1 MKKLEEMAEK
11 WAKQCV
17 QTRGNP
23 HWHDVRDAFLAGHA
37 SRDAE
42 VEKLRAVAEAA
53 REIENHST
61 DCDYAV
67 HPGRFI
73 RCTCGYRELSEA
85 LAALNSEKGEGK

>member
-1 MKKLEEMAEK
+1 MKKLEETAEK

-42 VEKLRAVAEAA
+42 VEKLRAVAAAA
-53 REIENHST
+53 REYVLCVSLANFVALKS
-61 DCDYAV
+61 A
-67 HPGRFI
+67 
-73 RCTCGYRELSEA
+73 LEA
-85 LAALNSEKGEGK
+85 LDSEKGEGR

>member
-1 MKKLEEMAEK
+1 MKKLEEMAEE

-42 VEKLRAVAEAA
+42 VEKLRAALIEIRMRTCSHKQGCPCCIAA
-53 REIENHST
+53 
-61 DCDYAV
+61 
-67 HPGRFI
+67 
-73 RCTCGYRELSEA
+73 
-85 LAALNSEKGEGK
+85 AALDSEKGEGK